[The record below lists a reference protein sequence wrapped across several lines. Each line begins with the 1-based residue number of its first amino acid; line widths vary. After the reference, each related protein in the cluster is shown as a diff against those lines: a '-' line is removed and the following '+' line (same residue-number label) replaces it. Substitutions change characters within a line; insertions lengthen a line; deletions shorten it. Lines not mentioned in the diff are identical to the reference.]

1 MILKRIGI
9 LLVLFVVVA
18 AAWPFRGVI
27 RSWFAEEVY
36 GPVVEHV
43 GGGQVEPHGY
53 GTVAD
58 RLRQYGGCVRG
69 RLEPCFA
76 KVGIDYPPAKVVLVG
91 IKDEKKLEVWASGD
105 GGYRLVRTYRIL
117 GASGRLG
124 PKLREGDCQVP
135 EELYRIESLNP
146 NSRFHLPLR
155 VNYPNG
161 RDRARAKAENRTNLG
176 GDIMIHGG
184 RASIGCLA
192 MGDEA
197 AEDLFILAAEMGAEN
212 VSVILCPVDFRR
224 NEMPKLS
231 YSLPGWTDDLYERIR
246 ERLSGF
252 VVE

>member
-1 MILKRIGI
+1 MILKRIYV
-9 LLVLFVVVA
+9 LLGLFVVVL
-18 AAWPFRGVI
+18 AAWPFRGFI
-27 RSWFAEEVY
+27 RDRFAEEVY
-36 GPVVEHV
+36 EPVVQHV

-58 RLRQYGGCVRG
+58 RLRQYGGRVRG
-69 RLEPCFA
+69 RLKPCFA
-76 KVGIDYPPAKVVLVG
+76 KVGIEYPPAKVVLVG
-91 IKDEKKLEVWASGD
+91 IKDEKKLEVWASDD
-105 GGYRLVRTYRIL
+105 GGYRLVRTYSIL

-135 EELYRIESLNP
+135 EGLYRIESLNP
-146 NSRFHLPLR
+146 NSRFHLSLR
-155 VNYPNG
+155 VNYPNA
-161 RDRARAKAENRTNLG
+161 RDRSQARDENRTNPG

-197 AEDLFILAAEMGAEN
+197 AEDLFILAAETGIGN
-212 VSVILCPVDFRR
+212 VSVILCPVDFRKK
-224 NEMPKLS
+224 EMPKLS

-246 ERLSGF
+246 ERLSAF